1 MAIYL
6 LGSRAFG
13 SKAEAKAAFGR
24 ILRTYPDDVP
34 LAGDD
39 AELVF
44 LLVYE
49 GRHPQTA
56 EKVGP
61 GIAEIV
67 VRPSGY
73 GTRGFWLRRVDGSMV
88 DFSYR
93 TALDGPPR
101 PEVTVRAALRWEID
115 DQIATFRDSVRRR
128 AVHGMVICGL
138 CGQPVDIGTGHVDH
152 AAPTFH
158 QLAARF
164 ARATGGWAA
173 LAVECVGA
181 TGRRLVDRQLAQV
194 WWHYHARTARLRLTH
209 ARCNL
214 TRGRSLE

>member
-6 LGSRAFG
+6 LGAAVFG
-13 SKAEAKAAFGR
+13 SKAEAKAAFRR
-24 ILRTYPDDVP
+24 ILNDHPDDVP
-34 LAGDD
+34 LRGDD
-39 AELVF
+39 AELVS
-44 LLVYE
+44 LLIHE

-73 GTRGFWLRRVDGSMV
+73 GTRGFWLRRVDGSTV
-88 DFSYR
+88 DFSYL

-101 PEVTVRAALRWEID
+101 PEANVRAALRWEID
-115 DQIATFRDSVRRR
+115 DQIAIFRDRHRQL
-128 AVHGMVICGL
+128 AVHGLVTCEL
-138 CGQPVDIGTGHVDH
+138 CGQLVAAEGAHVDH

-158 QLAARF
+158 PLASRF
-164 ARATGGWAA
+164 AQATGGWTA
-173 LAVECVGA
+173 LTVECVGA

-194 WWHYHARTARLRLTH
+194 WRLYHGHTARLRLVH
-209 ARCNL
+209 AHCNL

>member
-13 SKAEAKAAFGR
+13 SKAEARAAFGR
-24 ILRTYPDDVP
+24 ILRAYPDDVP

-49 GRHPQTA
+49 GRHPEA
-56 EKVGP
+56 VEKVGP

-101 PEVTVRAALRWEID
+101 PEATVRAALRWEID
-115 DQIATFRDSVRRR
+115 DQIAAFRDSVQRR
-128 AVHGMVICGL
+128 AGHEPVTCEL
-138 CGQPVDIGTGHVDH
+138 CGQPVDTGSGHVDH
-152 AAPTFH
+152 AAPTFQ

-164 ARATGGWAA
+164 AEATGGWGA

-181 TGRRLVDRQLAQV
+181 TGRRLADRQLAEV
-194 WWHYHARTARLRLTH
+194 WRRYHARTARLRITH